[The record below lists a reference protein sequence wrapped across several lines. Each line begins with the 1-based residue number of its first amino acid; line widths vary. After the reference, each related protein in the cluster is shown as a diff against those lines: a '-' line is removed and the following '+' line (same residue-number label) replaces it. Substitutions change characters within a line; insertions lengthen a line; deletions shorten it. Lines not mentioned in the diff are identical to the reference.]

1 MKRAAKGGDILI
13 KTASKFC
20 STERGWFLSN
30 AAQRPLRQIRR
41 REGPAYRIPER
52 TPQGEARGDHPR
64 AQAQCRTKSDQRRR
78 HVSDWRAVG
87 NVPANCSGVADL
99 AGADTPNK
107 FAKVR
112 INLAKH
118 INGVSV
124 TGASANGD
132 AIVTRLYVFQI
143 VD

>member
-13 KTASKFC
+13 KPLRNFVAPKEAGFFQTRRKDRFDKFAVAKVLL
-20 STERGWFLSN
+20 TVFQKERLKGKLAAITP
-30 AAQRPLRQIRR
+30 AAQ
-41 REGPAYRIPER
+41 
-52 TPQGEARGDHPR
+52 T
-64 AQAQCRTKSDQRRR
+64 QCRTKSDQRRR

-87 NVPANCSGVADL
+87 DIPTNCSGVADL

-112 INLAKH
+112 INIAKH

-132 AIVTRLYVFQI
+132 AIIARLYVFQI